1 MTNRQGSL
9 IGQRVSAVTVSNL
22 LRGLCGPDRIS
33 PPQAKTTFSRGA
45 GFVGHHRALEH
56 EVRLLT
62 AVAQDRRTDEA
73 RIRAKLQGAAA
84 NPKARKS
91 PAYIGAKVSALQNT
105 LQKAADDAAYFERQA
120 LRAQSFLAGDTNAQ
134 EASEQPPPPAD
145 SLDEIMVES
154 SQERASQSLLSL
166 SPSQPPSCEAAILPS
181 VSPFTQSLP
190 HCGASSRLSSHGG
203 IHSPVDSAS
212 APRNASRGSAAGS
225 PAPTQP
231 RSPTKSP
238 APPQRSPAVR
248 SKPKHKPVPKTRVKA
263 KAKGR

>member
-1 MTNRQGSL
+1 M
-9 IGQRVSAVTVSNL
+9 
-22 LRGLCGPDRIS
+22 
-33 PPQAKTTFSRGA
+33 
-45 GFVGHHRALEH
+45 GHHRSLAH

-62 AVAQDRRTDEA
+62 AAAQDRRTDEA

-120 LRAQSFLAGDTNAQ
+120 LRAQSFLAGDTHAQ
-134 EASEQPPPPAD
+134 DASEQPPPPAD

-154 SQERASQSLLSL
+154 SQEPVSQSLLSL
-166 SPSQPPSCEAAILPS
+166 SPPQPPGCEAATLPS
-181 VSPFTQSLP
+181 VSPITQSLP
-190 HCGASSRLSSHGG
+190 HSGASSRLSNHGG

-212 APRNASRGSAAGS
+212 APRNASRGRVASS

-231 RSPTKSP
+231 RSPTQSP

-248 SKPKHKPVPKTRVKA
+248 SKPKPKPVPKTRVKA